1 MHDEEAARDLALGL
15 CSLAI
20 RRRSMAHATMKERAK
35 RSETL
40 KPNFKTDV
48 RHAQIVFTEQLLR
61 FLDAT
66 VNQVLMWSLIES
78 LPE

>member
-1 MHDEEAARDLALGL
+1 MHHKEATRYLSPRL
-15 CSLAI
+15 CAFSINHWWFAD
-20 RRRSMAHATMKERAK
+20 AFVEERAK

>member
-1 MHDEEAARDLALGL
+1 VHDKEAAGDLALRL

-20 RRRSMAHATMKERAK
+20 CRGRMTDAAMKERAE
-35 RSETL
+35 RTETL
-40 KPNFKTDV
+40 KPDFETDV
-48 RHAQIVFTEQLLR
+48 RDAEIVFTKQFLR

-66 VNQVLMWSLIES
+66 VNEVLMRSLVES

>member
-1 MHDEEAARDLALGL
+1 MHDEEAAGDLALRL

-20 RRRSMAHATMKERAK
+20 CRGRMTDAAMKERAE
-35 RSETL
+35 RAETL
-40 KPNFKTDV
+40 KPNFETHV
-48 RHAQIVFTEQLLR
+48 GYAEIIFTEQFFR

>member
-20 RRRSMAHATMKERAK
+20 RHRGMTDAAMKESAERTEAL
-35 RSETL
+35 EAD
-40 KPNFKTDV
+40 FKTNI
-48 RHAQIVFTEQLLR
+48 RYAQVVFTQQLLR
-61 FLDAT
+61 FFNAT
-66 VNQVLMWSLIES
+66 MNEVLMRSLVES